1 MLLCGVWVN
10 QTWNVILTSYAQ
22 AKAIPTRGG
31 LFYFGGETMKAL
43 MKRVT
48 VWSVCILFTLVTFV
62 IFVEA
67 AAAEPPQEIIIGATV
82 SMSGKF
88 STEIGPFKKLM
99 EAYADAVNQRGGLY
113 VKEAGKRLPVKFVVY
128 DDKSDGPTSRRF
140 YERLITVDKA
150 DILLGPYSSPVTFAA
165 SVAAEE
171 NKVPFIAICANS
183 HKVYNRGFKWI
194 VCVIDAAPRYTHR
207 YWDMIRA
214 ENWAKTV
221 AFVVEDTLHP
231 QGVYKG
237 ASKLAQAAGLR
248 EVTRWVLPA
257 DTHDFTAAVVEIK
270 KASPD
275 IVFVSANVPFS
286 IAFMRQAREL
296 DLSPKEFHVIHH
308 GGVFK
313 KGTGPG
319 AEGVVGQS
327 YWTPGMDYGNP
338 ELFMEVMKRSGVS
351 LDDFPWAPAYMMGFE
366 VATQA
371 IERAGSL
378 DKKKLMSTLKKL
390 KVMTIGGVV
399 SFADNGVGTINTY
412 PSQIID
418 GKYNIIW
425 PPEVATA
432 KHKY

>member
-1 MLLCGVWVN
+1 
-10 QTWNVILTSYAQ
+10 
-22 AKAIPTRGG
+22 
-31 LFYFGGETMKAL
+31 MKAL
-43 MKRVT
+43 KN
-48 VWSVCILFTLVTFV
+48 SVIVLSVFTIFSLVTSL

-67 AAAEPPQEIIIGATV
+67 VPAESPKEIRIGATV

-88 STEIGPFKKLM
+88 STEVGPFKKLM

-113 VKEAGKRLPVKFVVY
+113 VKAARKRLPVKFIVY

-140 YERLITVDKA
+140 YERLIAVDKA

-171 NKVPFIAICANS
+171 NKVPFVAICANS

-214 ENWAKTV
+214 EGWAQTV

-231 QGVYKG
+231 QGVYRG

-257 DTHDFTAAVVEIK
+257 GTHDFTASIVKIK
-270 KASPD
+270 KTTPD

-296 DLSPKEFHVIHH
+296 DLNPKEFHVIHH

-313 KGTGPG
+313 KGLGAG

-327 YWTPGMDYGNP
+327 YWTPGMDYGHP
-338 ELFMEVMKRSGVS
+338 ELFMEVMERSGVS

-378 DKKKLMSTLKKL
+378 DKKKLMSTLKSL

-399 SFADNGVGTINTY
+399 SFAANGVVNTY

-418 GKYNIIW
+418 GKYHIIW
-425 PPEVATA
+425 PSEIATA
-432 KHKY
+432 EHKY